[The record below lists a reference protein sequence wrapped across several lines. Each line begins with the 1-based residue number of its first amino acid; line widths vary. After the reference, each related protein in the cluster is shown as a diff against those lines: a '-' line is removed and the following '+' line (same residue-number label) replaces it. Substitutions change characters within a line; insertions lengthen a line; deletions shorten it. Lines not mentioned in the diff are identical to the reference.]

1 LTFDHYELRVTR
13 RTPPFSRSA
22 PARPGLWRR
31 FKRLFAVKT
40 KFEAFLVI
48 YALATG
54 AVERGFG
61 YVHRLP
67 GASGWLM
74 FAACTG
80 VVFIAGGKILDAVER
95 DEHDRDTGLDML

>member
-1 LTFDHYELRVTR
+1 VTR
-13 RTPPFSRSA
+13 RRPPLAQSA
-22 PARPGLWRR
+22 PTRLSLWHR

-54 AVERGFG
+54 AVERGFN
-61 YVHRLP
+61 YVHQLP
-67 GASGWLM
+67 GANGWLM

-95 DEHDRDTGLDML
+95 DEHDRDAGIDML

>member
-1 LTFDHYELRVTR
+1 LTLDHYESRVTR
-13 RTPPFSRSA
+13 RTTPSPRSA

-61 YVHRLP
+61 YVHRMP

-95 DEHDRDTGLDML
+95 DEHDHDAGLDML

>member
-1 LTFDHYELRVTR
+1 MTR
-13 RTPPFSRSA
+13 RRPPLAQS
-22 PARPGLWRR
+22 ARPRPSPWKR

-54 AVERGFG
+54 AVERGFN
-61 YVHRLP
+61 YVHHLP
-67 GASGWLM
+67 GTSGWLM

>member
-1 LTFDHYELRVTR
+1 MWHRL
-13 RTPPFSRSA
+13 
-22 PARPGLWRR
+22 
-31 FKRLFAVKT
+31 KRLFAVKT

-54 AVERGFG
+54 AVERGFN
-61 YVHRLP
+61 YVHHLP
-67 GASGWLM
+67 GIGGWLM

-95 DEHDRDTGLDML
+95 DEHDRNAGLDML

>member
-1 LTFDHYELRVTR
+1 MTR
-13 RTPPFSRSA
+13 RTPPLRRSA
-22 PARPGLWRR
+22 TARPGLWRR

-67 GASGWLM
+67 GTSGWLM

-80 VVFIAGGKILDAVER
+80 VVFIAGGKILDAVDR
-95 DEHDRDTGLDML
+95 DEHDRNAGLDML